1 MQSIKNSTA
10 SANRSPRLSYCQCP
24 RLTLQGLD
32 YSAPYP
38 GVMRTSAFEC
48 GTSATALGV
57 QTQGDNGV
65 LRAISNSVMVSY
77 WSIMKTYNH
86 DDWENRP
93 GHSYCRFQHSNRE
106 REWKKKKKAEPKQE
120 GKQLQGKIRLPQPG
134 KTPSRTMQGTAPSLN
149 TAYKL
154 KQLIK
159 GQPGCREGGCSGV
172 TITGTAGTQPQWD
185 PEGYTGVIL
194 HCI

>member
-1 MQSIKNSTA
+1 MTTGKTDRGTHIAAFSTVTG
-10 SANRSPRLSYCQCP
+10 R
-24 RLTLQGLD
+24 G
-32 YSAPYP
+32 
-38 GVMRTSAFEC
+38 
-48 GTSATALGV
+48 
-57 QTQGDNGV
+57 NG
-65 LRAISNSVMVSY
+65 
-77 WSIMKTYNH
+77 
-86 DDWENRP
+86 
-93 GHSYCRFQHSNRE
+93 
-106 REWKKKKKAEPKQE
+106 KKKKKAEPKQE